1 MAKAKPIYL
10 SQEEKRVLK
19 SWSQSG
25 RTEQRLAER
34 ARMILALAEGQTNR
48 EVALRLRTRQ
58 ARVSKWR
65 TRFAQQGREGLK
77 DAPRQGA
84 PRRYDQQTE
93 RRILAVL
100 DEGVMCFVRI
110 GADHFLAEFFVKR
123 LDSLP
128 VVFSQPDEELVWVIL
143 P

>member
-1 MAKAKPIYL
+1 MAKSKPIRL
-10 SQEEKRVLK
+10 SQEEKGVLK

-77 DAPRQGA
+77 DAPRQGV
-84 PRRYDQQTE
+84 PQCYDQQTE

-100 DEGVMCFVRI
+100 DETPPPGFSD
-110 GADHFLAEFFVKR
+110 GQEGWWPS
-123 LDSLP
+123 DS
-128 VVFSQPDEELVWVIL
+128 EM
-143 P
+143 